1 MERTGA
7 VVIGSAAGEA
17 SPGSGGPVVITVH
30 GTNDADKGIEGRR
43 WWQLGS
49 NFCRG
54 LTSALAQR
62 GIEGV
67 SVVPLQWSG
76 ANSDFDR
83 LNAAN
88 ALAKL
93 AQRIDASGRPFAI
106 IGHSHGGNVVMEAI
120 AQMRSAQRLGSVVT
134 FGTPFFTRQMKS
146 VPRLI
151 ALFQCLLGAT
161 MVPIMI
167 WYLATLSGAEI
178 GMKAE
183 LSILLLSICGAGA
196 WAFWSGW
203 RKLRHRKRALKR
215 FSAMID
221 APRWLTIHS
230 PRDEAMRLLET
241 AAIISPRYV
250 TTASATRALNAFAA
264 LAGVVVT
271 ATLFIWNW
279 RYFFDPISTKI
290 SAGQFGLGTAADLT
304 FLPLVPIV
312 YGIVLV
318 LVRAVARF
326 GGGWLYGRILS
337 QAIHGGVIGAAFGG
351 DGPYKLTAVTR
362 LPPYLPGALENRIE
376 ALHLG
381 GIDDAAVFQAARQ
394 LYDGVVSN
402 DAPEGGIGDPDLMWK
417 RLSDSLYHNA
427 YMRDDEVVA
436 SVADHLASGW
446 KKTP

>member
-106 IGHSHGGNVVMEAI
+106 IGDSHGGNVVMEAI

-304 FLPLVPIV
+304 FLLLVPIV

-351 DGPYKLTAVTR
+351 DGPYKLTAVIPSVHN
-362 LPPYLPGALENRIE
+362 LDSCCVGAIPLI
-376 ALHLG
+376 
-381 GIDDAAVFQAARQ
+381 AR
-394 LYDGVVSN
+394 S
-402 DAPEGGIGDPDLMWK
+402 
-417 RLSDSLYHNA
+417 
-427 YMRDDEVVA
+427 
-436 SVADHLASGW
+436 
-446 KKTP
+446 